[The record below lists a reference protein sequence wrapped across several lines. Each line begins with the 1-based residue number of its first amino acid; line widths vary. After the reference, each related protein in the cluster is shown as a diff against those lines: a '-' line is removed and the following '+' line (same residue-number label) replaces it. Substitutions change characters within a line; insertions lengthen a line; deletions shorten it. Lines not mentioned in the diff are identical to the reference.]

1 MPSRLFD
8 MTTERKWEAQWAR
21 VSGQKEL
28 STDQVDLGYSRMSP
42 AVSGMCKYEAQE
54 SGQD

>member
-1 MPSRLFD
+1 

-28 STDQVDLGYSRMSP
+28 STDQVDLGYSRGVQGSVEC
-42 AVSGMCKYEAQE
+42 VSMKLRRA
-54 SGQD
+54 DKARHKD